1 MSWSRHRGL
10 LHWSKP
16 HGRLVNTLGRLRK
29 KPKRA
34 SGNGCV
40 TRVETLTV
48 QPRRDFSGAPLKG
61 WCWPSGCRGAVRP
74 CAQSNPEGPPLKW
87 LSSGFLHSVVID
99 KGASRF
105 SHKVTLLQIACCL
118 PGGSVARVVAWEP
131 VWFRGTCRGPHV
143 RQEDRGIEIWL
154 ILPVA
159 YACLKD

>member
-16 HGRLVNTLGRLRK
+16 HGCLVNTLGRLRK

-118 PGGSVARVVAWEP
+118 PGRARGSGGCVGAGLVPWHVPRS
-131 VWFRGTCRGPHV
+131 HV